1 MNKFNEYVNGYKLKL
16 EKLIICCDGLEED
29 NNWNLEEFVE
39 MDSYLINELM
49 SVVLPLIAVDGKISE
64 REVEYVNRIFGTEYS
79 LPDLRVIC
87 MDVEDV
93 DYKEIDER
101 IRETSELLK
110 VINKELEESYRD
122 MYVALC
128 ELIEVSD
135 LNLSV
140 EEEDF
145 LVSLKETMNTL

>member
-16 EKLIICCDGLEED
+16 EKLVICCDGLEED
-29 NNWNLEEFVE
+29 NNWNLEEFGE

-79 LPDLRVIC
+79 LPDLLVIC

>member
-29 NNWNLEEFVE
+29 NSWNLEEFGE
-39 MDSYLINELM
+39 MDSYLVNELM

-145 LVSLKETMNTL
+145 LVSLNETMNTL

>member
-29 NNWNLEEFVE
+29 NSWNLEEFGE
-39 MDSYLINELM
+39 MDSYLVNELM

>member
-1 MNKFNEYVNGYKLKL
+1 MNKLDTYIDGYRLKL

-29 NNWNLEEFVE
+29 VWDIEEYGE

-49 SVVLPLIAVDGKISE
+49 SVVLPLVAVDGRVTE
-64 REVEYVNRIFGTEYS
+64 EEVEYVNRIFGTEYS
-79 LPDLRVIC
+79 LPELNIIC
-87 MDVEDV
+87 MDVEGISYD
-93 DYKEIDER
+93 EIDER
-101 IRETSELLK
+101 IRETSTLLK
-110 VINKELEESYRD
+110 RISTELEESYRD

-135 LNLSV
+135 FELGV

-145 LVSLKETMNTL
+145 LAALKDTMKAL